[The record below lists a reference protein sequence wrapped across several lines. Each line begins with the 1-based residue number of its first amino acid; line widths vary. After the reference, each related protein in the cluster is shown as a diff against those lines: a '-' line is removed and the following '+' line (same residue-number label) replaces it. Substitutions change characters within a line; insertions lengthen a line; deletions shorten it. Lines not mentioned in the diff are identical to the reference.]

1 MTTLTTQE
9 FQAQMDALH
18 ITNGDIEDYLGTRY
32 DLKKAGITWEEDEEM
47 TAEDFKHDVMRGL
60 EG

>member
-1 MTTLTTQE
+1 MTTLTTEE

-18 ITNGDIEDYLGTRY
+18 ITIGDVEDHLGTRY

-47 TAEDFKHDVMRGL
+47 TAEDFQHDVRRGL